1 MGTRCIPMRE
11 NTKMA
16 LKKLPLA
23 GQINKIWLNT
33 KIGEIR
39 MIGGKLRMLP
49 ILKRHQDY
57 NLVLYLDIERPIHF

>member
-33 KIGEIR
+33 KIGEIVF
-39 MIGGKLRMLP
+39 IIINYP
-49 ILKRHQDY
+49 ENDWW
-57 NLVLYLDIERPIHF
+57 